1 MIHIMT
7 PGQRFWPGRVKI
19 DLKGIIM
26 KKNSETKA
34 GTGASANHA
43 IGKVLQLISFMA
55 GNKSPMR
62 LLDLASGTGIPQ
74 ATVLRY
80 LALLSEEGYVYQ
92 DLISGRYAL
101 TWKLSNIAAMIRSHM
116 SLRSISGDIVT
127 LLYESLSLGICLVI
141 EHDLECMYLDCLY
154 VPDEMG
160 VSVARIGRQTPLHA
174 TSSGKMLL
182 TEFSDEQIDILIR
195 QKGLTKLTSKTITDK
210 ESLKKE
216 LEKVRRQGYSMDD
229 EECEEGLRC
238 VAVPIYGYNGQIAAA
253 LSAFGSLSRM
263 SYESVEKTVLPK
275 LRESA
280 EQISF
285 RIGGHTPR

>member
-1 MIHIMT
+1 
-7 PGQRFWPGRVKI
+7 
-19 DLKGIIM
+19 M
-26 KKNSETKA
+26 KKTDETKTA
-34 GTGASANHA
+34 PGASANHA

-62 LLDLASGTGIPQ
+62 LLDLSTGTGIPQ

-80 LALLSEEGYVYQ
+80 LNLLSEEGYVYQ

-101 TWKLSNIAAMIRSHM
+101 TWKLANLGAMIRSHL

-127 LLYESLSLGICLVI
+127 LLYETLSLGICLVI

-160 VSVARIGRQTPLHA
+160 ISVARIGRQTPLHA

-182 TEFSDEQIDILIR
+182 TQFSEDEIDHLIR
-195 QKGLTKLTSKTITDK
+195 QKGLADLTPKTITDK
-210 ESLKKE
+210 ETLMKE
-216 LEKVRRQGYSMDD
+216 LDKVRRQGYSMDD

-238 VAVPIYGYNGQIAAA
+238 VAVPIYGQDGKIAAA
-253 LSAFGSLSRM
+253 LSAFGSLSRVTYD
-263 SYESVEKTVLPK
+263 SIEKTVLPK

-280 EQISF
+280 RQISF
-285 RIGGHTPR
+285 RIGGRKPD